1 MEKIKVTTLGSK
13 KLFEN
18 KYVTVREDETQWE
31 NELGQVATYPYTV
44 ITGHNSYV
52 DVIVYNETNKYLMVN
67 QYRYAV
73 GKRSWEFAAGYIND
87 NEKPEDAAARELEEE
102 TGIKATEVNL
112 IGKLYQL
119 VGKGDIFGYV
129 YYVNGFTR
137 GETNFD
143 PMENFVGLTV
153 DWFTA
158 DEINEMI
165 LHGEIFDANTIG
177 AWQMYNIHMDY
188 KQGK

>member
-31 NELGQVATYPYTV
+31 NSSGETATYDYTV

-52 DVIVYNETNKYLMVN
+52 DVIVYDSVLNKYLMVN

-73 GKRSWEFAAGYIND
+73 GKRSWEFTAGYIND
-87 NEKPEDAAARELEEE
+87 GEKPEEAAARELEEE
-102 TGIKATEVNL
+102 AGVKADKVNL
-112 IGKLYQL
+112 VGKLYQL
-119 VGKGDIFGYV
+119 VGKGDIYGYV
-129 YYVNGFTR
+129 YYVDSFKESN
-137 GETNFD
+137 TNFD
-143 PMENFVGLTV
+143 PMENFVGLTA

-165 LHGEIFDANTIG
+165 LYGENFDANTVG
-177 AWQMYNIHMDY
+177 VADV
-188 KQGK
+188 